1 MKRLIWRRMT
11 ALFAGFTLI
20 PALVLGCGVGQREE
34 TVAGVEIPIPGGMT
48 RVPEQRV
55 ELSLP
60 GFGGGQTSYQGSVDP
75 DRIIEFYKKEMPARG
90 WKFNASLVIRGG
102 ILAYTKEGKSV
113 LISVS
118 GNNSGTSLTLT
129 IGTAGS

>member
-1 MKRLIWRRMT
+1 MKRRLWKPVMALLAGCNLI
-11 ALFAGFTLI
+11 A
-20 PALVLGCGVGQREE
+20 ALVLSCGIGQREE
-34 TVAGVEIPIPGGMT
+34 TVAGVEIPISAGMT

-60 GFGGGQTSYQGSVDP
+60 GFGGGQILYQGSVDP
-75 DRIIEFYKKEMPARG
+75 DRIVEFYKKEMPARG
-90 WKFNASLVIRGG
+90 WKFNASLVTRGG
-102 ILAYTKEGKSV
+102 ILAYTKEGQSV

-118 GNNSGTSLTLT
+118 GNNSGTSLTIT